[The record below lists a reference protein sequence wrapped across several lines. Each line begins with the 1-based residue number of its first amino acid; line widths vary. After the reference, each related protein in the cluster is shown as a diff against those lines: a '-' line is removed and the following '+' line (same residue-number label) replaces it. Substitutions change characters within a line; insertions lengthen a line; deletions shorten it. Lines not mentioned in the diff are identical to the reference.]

1 MAVVRDEI
9 LAKVADPGLRA
20 YVVWTRILD
29 EDDLAAARVA
39 GAKLADSRVVQ
50 LWDGGAELARA
61 LGRSLAI
68 PAREREAGAH
78 GLAWD
83 VYLLYETGVRWG
95 DSPPAPAFWMDQLRQ
110 VAPAQAPRLDGPALR
125 ARVETALSTP

>member
-1 MAVVRDEI
+1 VAVVRDEV

-29 EDDLAAARVA
+29 EDDAAAARSA
-39 GAKLADSRVVQ
+39 GAKLTDSRVVQ

-78 GLAWD
+78 GFAWD
-83 VYLLYETGVRWG
+83 VYLLYDRGARWG
-95 DSPPAPAFWMDQLRQ
+95 DAPPPPSFWMDQLRQ
-110 VAPAQAPRLDGPALR
+110 VSPAQAPRLDGPALR
-125 ARVETALSTP
+125 ARVEGALR